1 MTENIPKAY
10 DKLVRSTS
18 VGAEQPIALQATN
31 RWAYMEKYA
40 NDFQDMIAFDLNQK
54 VLAIIGIALL
64 LMGNILAVLAF
75 AGAAYYRIQY
85 EHRFG
90 QVTSK
95 RRVILA
101 N

>member
-1 MTENIPKAY
+1 MTENIPKGY
-10 DKLVRSTS
+10 DKLIRATTVAS
-18 VGAEQPIALQATN
+18 EQPIFMQATN

-40 NDFQDMIAFDLNQK
+40 NDFQDMIAFDVNQWI
-54 VLAIIGIALL
+54 LAGVGVILL

-90 QVTSK
+90 QVNSK
-95 RRVILA
+95 RRVILG